1 MFFFRKRQHEDTETT
16 QPKIIVGLGNP
27 GMKYTKNRH
36 NFGFMVVDRLAEQR
50 QIRFSPAKSSFVFA
64 DSRKSPAS
72 SSTSFRLCKPM
83 TFMNASGVAVKQML
97 KYFDAE
103 SAQIFVVY
111 DDIDLPLGALRI
123 RPNGSAG
130 GHRGMKSIIDQ
141 IGTDEFPRLR
151 LGIGPQGNLASEDF
165 VLTNF
170 RKEEWPIVN
179 DVIETSVNAVNDY
192 AEHDIYWIMNKYN
205 QTKHKEFDE

>member
-1 MFFFRKRQHEDTETT
+1 
-16 QPKIIVGLGNP
+16 
-27 GMKYTKNRH
+27 MKYAENRH

-64 DSRKSPAS
+64 DSRKSLVSPAS
-72 SSTSFRLCKPM
+72 SSKSFRLCKPM
-83 TFMNASGVAVKQML
+83 TYMNASGIAVKQML

-103 SAQIFVVY
+103 PAQIFVVY

-170 RKEEWPIVN
+170 KKEEWPLVN
-179 DVIETSVNAVNDY
+179 DVIETSVSAVSDY
-192 AEHDIYWIMNKYN
+192 AEHDIHWIMNKYN

>member
-1 MFFFRKRQHEDTETT
+1 
-16 QPKIIVGLGNP
+16 
-27 GMKYTKNRH
+27 
-36 NFGFMVVDRLAEQR
+36 
-50 QIRFSPAKSSFVFA
+50 
-64 DSRKSPAS
+64 
-72 SSTSFRLCKPM
+72 M
-83 TFMNASGVAVKQML
+83 TYMNASGIAVKQML

-103 SAQIFVVY
+103 PAQIFVVY

-170 RKEEWPIVN
+170 KKEEWPLVN
-179 DVIETSVNAVNDY
+179 DVIETSVSAVSDY
-192 AEHDIYWIMNKYN
+192 AEHDIHWIMNKYN